1 MPASPAMRA
10 RWPRRGGNASG
21 RSSPTPRSICPP
33 APGCRAAAAAAESRA
48 CTPSISARCWP
59 RCNGCSAR
67 TRERNG
73 ERLRRERG
81 PADDGCHLGRA
92 RGDSRSRDS
101 SHLAGRAW
109 RRPRRLLARRGA
121 GRDLDADLFRLSR
134 HRGDRRRRRRGAGG
148 RRHHRCTNRDTPVA
162 GLDDRLDR
170 AGGEKTTGRIRDR
183 AAGAARR
190 RADDRHRR
198 SAPPRADGGGVSALR
213 LAADPR
219 AVAVRLDA
227 VQGAASLRRMSR
239 ALRLLQAA
247 LTPAI
252 ALTFD
257 VPPSLRDTFRFE
269 PGQHLTLRTNI
280 GADDVRRSYS
290 ICSAVQDG
298 TLRVAVKKAPGGV
311 FSTWAN
317 EHIAPGQTIDVMP
330 PLGHFNVPLAANNRK
345 HYLGFAAGSGITP
358 LLSIVKTTLLTE
370 TLSRFTLFYG
380 NRSSSAVM
388 FREELADLKDRFLDR
403 FILIY
408 VMSRE
413 PQDIDILN
421 GRIDR
426 KKADALIEH
435 WVDLADIDTAF
446 VCGPDGMMQAVAES
460 LQAHGMPKSR
470 IKIELFAAS
479 IPKHERKAQPL
490 PEPGHAECEVTVII
504 DGSVRQYTLEKTK
517 ENILD
522 AALQRGIELP
532 YSCKGGVCSTCRAKL
547 IEGEVD
553 MDVNFALED
562 YEVARGFILCCQS
575 YPVTDKVVV
584 DFDQGA

>member
-1 MPASPAMRA
+1 MSKFHPLTIASVA
-10 RWPRRGGNASG
+10 R
-21 RSSPTPRSICPP
+21 
-33 APGCRAAAAAAESRA
+33 E
-48 CTPSISARCWP
+48 
-59 RCNGCSAR
+59 
-67 TRERNG
+67 TR
-73 ERLRRERG
+73 
-81 PADDGCHLGRA
+81 D
-92 RGDSRSRDS
+92 
-101 SHLAGRAW
+101 
-109 RRPRRLLARRGA
+109 
-121 GRDLDADLFRLSR
+121 
-134 HRGDRRRRRRGAGG
+134 
-148 RRHHRCTNRDTPVA
+148 
-162 GLDDRLDR
+162 
-170 AGGEKTTGRIRDR
+170 
-183 AAGAARR
+183 
-190 RADDRHRR
+190 
-198 SAPPRADGGGVSALR
+198 
-213 LAADPR
+213 
-219 AVAVRLDA
+219 
-227 VQGAASLRRMSR
+227 
-239 ALRLLQAA
+239 
-247 LTPAI
+247 AI

-257 VPPSLRDTFRFE
+257 VPAALRDAFRFE
-269 PGQHLTLRTNI
+269 PGQHLTLRTTI

-317 EHIAPGQTIDVMP
+317 EHIAPGQTIEVMP
-330 PLGHFNVPLAANNRK
+330 PLGHFNVPLAAANRK

-358 LLSIVKTTLLTE
+358 LLSIIKTTLLTE
-370 TLSRFTLFYG
+370 PHSRFTLFYG

-388 FREELADLKDRFLDR
+388 FREELADLKDRFLER
-403 FILIY
+403 FSLIY

-435 WVDLADIDTAF
+435 WVDLAGIDTAF
-446 VCGPDGMMQAVAES
+446 VCGPDGMMQAVSES

-479 IPKHERKAQPL
+479 IPKHERKAQPE
-490 PEPGHAECEVTVII
+490 PEPGHAECEVTVVI

-547 IEGEVD
+547 VEGEVD